1 MKLTVDQALQQGVAA
16 HKVGK
21 LQEAER
27 LYRAILQTQPTHPDA
42 NHNLGIIAVSVN
54 NSRAALPLF
63 KTALEVNPKIKLFWL
78 SYIDAL
84 IKESQFKNAKEVL
97 EKGKKRG
104 LFGEQVDA
112 LEAQLKLIIQEKN
125 SKLLESR
132 RNLTFEGKRKNISA
146 KKKNNKDKSKKHNA
160 ISPSQKELNSL
171 LDHYQSGR
179 YDVAEKLAIFNTKQF
194 PDHQLSWKVLGAVLR
209 QTGRI
214 YEALIVSQKAVELD
228 AQDSG
233 AHYNL
238 GNTLQGL
245 DRLEESEASYRQ
257 AIALNPDFA
266 EAHYSLGL
274 LSFQAKQY
282 KKAADQFRL
291 SALEKSKT
299 YLLTCL
305 YYQDEQ
311 SLFFEQLD
319 YFINQG
325 EIQPMIGS
333 LGCRSALRY
342 GVERPNLFCKDPLK
356 YVIKTDLNNQYDF
369 EKIFIK
375 KAKIILNENRI
386 PYRKQNLLTN
396 GRQTSGNVFRL
407 ERYLTEEIE
416 IIIYSEIEKY
426 KNQFKDSEE
435 GFITSWPTNY
445 SLYGWLVSM
454 KSGGELRPHMHEK
467 GWISGSIYISVPP
480 KPTTDSGNLVV
491 CIEEDHLT
499 GEKEKHNK
507 SIDVI
512 TGNLC
517 LFPASLLHYTIPFES
532 EEERIVLAFDV
543 LPKY

>member
-42 NHNLGIIAVSVN
+42 NHNLGILAVSVN
-54 NSRAALPLF
+54 KSGAALPLF
-63 KTALEVNPKIKLFWL
+63 KIALEVNPKKEQFWV

-84 IKESQFKNAKEVL
+84 IKESQFINAKKVL
-97 EKGKKRG
+97 EEGKKRG
-104 LFGEQVDA
+104 LSGEKVDA
-112 LEAQLKLIIQEKN
+112 LEVQLTPATQKNN
-125 SKLLESR
+125 SKLPEQNNILILSK
-132 RNLTFEGKRKNISA
+132 KRKNISA
-146 KKKNNKDKSKKHNA
+146 KKKNNKNKRKKYNPS
-160 ISPSQKELNSL
+160 SPSQAELNSL
-171 LDHYQSGR
+171 FEHYQNGR
-179 YDVAEKLAIFNTKQF
+179 YDDAEKLAIFITEQF
-194 PDHQLSWKVLGAVLR
+194 PEHQLSWKVLGVVLR
-209 QTGRI
+209 QTGRM

-238 GNTLQGL
+238 GITLQGL

-274 LSFQAKQY
+274 LLFQDKQY
-282 KKAADQFRL
+282 KKAAEQFRL

-311 SLFFEQLD
+311 SLFFDQLD

-356 YVIKTDLNNQYDF
+356 YVFKTDLNNQYDF
-369 EKIFIK
+369 EKVFVK
-375 KAKIILNENRI
+375 TARTILNENRI
-386 PYRKQNLLTN
+386 PYRKQDLLAN

-407 ERYLTEEIE
+407 ERYCTEEIQNN
-416 IIIYSEIEKY
+416 IRSEIEKY
-426 KNQFKDSEE
+426 KIKFKDSEE
-435 GFITSWPTNY
+435 GFITSWPTDY

-454 KSGGELRPHMHEK
+454 KSGGEIRAHMHEK
-467 GWISGSIYISVPP
+467 GWISGSIYINVPP
-480 KPTTDSGNLVV
+480 KPKTDSGNLVV
-491 CIEEDHLT
+491 CIEEEHLA
-499 GEKEKHNK
+499 GEYENQRKN
-507 SIDVI
+507 IDVI
-512 TGNLC
+512 TGSLC